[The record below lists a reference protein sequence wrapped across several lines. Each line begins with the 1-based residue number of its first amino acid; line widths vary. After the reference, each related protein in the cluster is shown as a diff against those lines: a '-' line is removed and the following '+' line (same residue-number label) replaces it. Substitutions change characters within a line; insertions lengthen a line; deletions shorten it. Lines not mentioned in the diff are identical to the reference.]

1 MVRRLLLVGAAAA
14 AARIVFPAPYAV
26 NVGGDALVDVL
37 VEGPDPAPAELWVDG
52 VRACPAPGACDS
64 DVCPVA
70 GDVVCEVAEVADVRG
85 LDDGAFVGVRTRFRL
100 SGLDFGARGLQ
111 DGRAGEAVVLRVA
124 PPRPALNIGQWHL
137 DPGSFGDSAD
147 WRRLAAKADNLRY
160 FTTLRL
166 NGALGCASLAPA
178 LAQILVDA
186 AFFDAESLG
195 PDGDWV
201 TAAVLGSLSCAAA
214 TRVVV
219 FGDACPAGVLRWAS
233 VLPRVDGRGRSRVAD
248 GDAAGGCGG
257 WTWGPRRPATLTVV
271 APRRALEDVI
281 AEDGGPLAR
290 ILGMPAARGGA
301 APARPS
307 SATLLWP
314 AGVDGPTVGLA
325 VGSAC
330 CAAAARLFGP
340 DEPLLLGLL
349 PDFTFLGAL
358 SSYPESLHFQMD
370 LERPASARA
379 VRVVSDADAR
389 AFCHTLAG
397 NDTLAFVGPVTA
409 PVVLHALHVAAGYA
423 DPVHAGQTPR
433 APAAALSRVQKALTF
448 RVPAALAFEALGAA
462 GFEGLGGR
470 SRDAAFAKVS
480 DSDEAARECH
490 FSALVRGGAA
500 PAALGAVWRVG
511 GELWAHGAAPTDAP
525 SNSWSACF
533 VEELDGTRQFH
544 DYLDD
549 EGARGALVG
558 LKGLLEAA
566 LALAR
571 ARVVH
576 RDLGSW
582 NVLVDSQ
589 DRVRVVDFGWA
600 AALDDDGVASAASPF
615 GDAIHRHTGLRL
627 NFRPGLGPPLSD
639 GAAVADLARLAR
651 AALDGAPGFEREA
664 AAAGAAADALDAHG
678 ALHPGLVGFEA
689 GLADA
694 LATLAAPPAPA
705 KAPRTYAACA
715 PPSARG
721 AGDGFH
727 VLVFWAVSRPAWAGL
742 LLAAEATAKLV
753 AVVQLAPA
761 PTCQRIQRLYGHQPL
776 ASPIL
781 EGKCGFVD
789 GKGEALVVVADFGSP
804 SPLSADDAPGPAAT
818 QAAADGRAISLK
830 RRLRARHLELDVPV
844 PDFVHG
850 TVDRCEAAR
859 DAFFFTGRRLA
870 DLAALAASDPPV
882 VNGRVVVR
890 RRAGVAGDDK
900 TAGGWDSF
908 RDLLFYLN
916 ATVAYV
922 VYRNG
927 AACVAGRCGDADLL
941 VDDLHAAVVAVA
953 AGVGEE
959 PSSWPGAGATRFEWS
974 EHHYGTVIAGR
985 RGWVEI
991 RQWDADEGFGDSAP
1005 KRWRGDILKRRV
1017 CDGDHCEPGPLDAF
1031 HTTLDRALVPRAA
1044 RPDTPKLDARYVPV
1058 LRAAAPRL
1066 GAAAVALAA
1075 DLRVGALAAYHAA
1088 FLAAHGYLEPGAD
1101 AALAALANRTDAMPI
1116 FHKPGALA
1124 APFDSSLH
1132 PELIS
1137 VPPTFNL
1144 PGF

>member
-1 MVRRLLLVGAAAA
+1 MVKTGAGAATTGAAAA

-64 DVCPVA
+64 DVCP
-70 GDVVCEVAEVADVRG
+70 
-85 LDDGAFVGVRTRFRL
+85 
-100 SGLDFGARGLQ
+100 
-111 DGRAGEAVVLRVA
+111 DGRAGEVVVLRVA

-219 FGDACPAGVLRWAS
+219 FGDACPAGVLRWAN

-290 ILGMPAARGGA
+290 ILGMPAARVAQRPRGPRRRRCCIA
-301 APARPS
+301 A
-307 SATLLWP
+307 
-314 AGVDGPTVGLA
+314 DGPTVGLA

-370 LERPASARA
+370 LERPASA
-379 VRVVSDADAR
+379 
-389 AFCHTLAG
+389 LA
-397 NDTLAFVGPVTA
+397 
-409 PVVLHALHVAAGYA
+409 
-423 DPVHAGQTPR
+423 
-433 APAAALSRVQKALTF
+433 
-448 RVPAALAFEALGAA
+448 ALGAA

-480 DSDEAARECH
+480 DSDEAA
-490 FSALVRGGAA
+490 VRPRTAA
-500 PAALGAVWRVG
+500 HP
-511 GELWAHGAAPTDAP
+511 
-525 SNSWSACF
+525 
-533 VEELDGTRQFH
+533 
-544 DYLDD
+544 
-549 EGARGALVG
+549 
-558 LKGLLEAA
+558 LKRPPPHLSLTS
-566 LALAR
+566 R
-571 ARVVH
+571 ARLRPRH
-576 RDLGSW
+576 R
-582 NVLVDSQ
+582 
-589 DRVRVVDFGWA
+589 
-600 AALDDDGVASAASPF
+600 
-615 GDAIHRHTGLRL
+615 
-627 NFRPGLGPPLSD
+627 GPRGP
-639 GAAVADLARLAR
+639 R
-651 AALDGAPGFEREA
+651 A
-664 AAAGAAADALDAHG
+664 
-678 ALHPGLVGFEA
+678 
-689 GLADA
+689 
-694 LATLAAPPAPA
+694 T
-705 KAPRTYAACA
+705 
-715 PPSARG
+715 PS
-721 AGDGFH
+721 
-727 VLVFWAVSRPAWAGL
+727 
-742 LLAAEATAKLV
+742 
-753 AVVQLAPA
+753 
-761 PTCQRIQRLYGHQPL
+761 
-776 ASPIL
+776 
-781 EGKCGFVD
+781 
-789 GKGEALVVVADFGSP
+789 
-804 SPLSADDAPGPAAT
+804 
-818 QAAADGRAISLK
+818 
-830 RRLRARHLELDVPV
+830 
-844 PDFVHG
+844 
-850 TVDRCEAAR
+850 
-859 DAFFFTGRRLA
+859 FTGRRLA

-927 AACVAGRCGDADLL
+927 AACVAGRCGDPDLL

-1005 KRWRGDILKRRV
+1005 KRWRGDILKRR
-1017 CDGDHCEPGPLDAF
+1017 
-1031 HTTLDRALVPRAA
+1031 
-1044 RPDTPKLDARYVPV
+1044 RPDTPARRCV
-1058 LRAAAPRL
+1058 RAAARRGAY

-1101 AALAALANRTDAMPI
+1101 AALAALANRTDAVPI

>member
-1 MVRRLLLVGAAAA
+1 MHRFVLLMVKTGAGAATTGAAAA

-64 DVCPVA
+64 DVCP
-70 GDVVCEVAEVADVRG
+70 
-85 LDDGAFVGVRTRFRL
+85 
-100 SGLDFGARGLQ
+100 

-201 TAAVLGSLSCAAA
+201 TAAVLGSLSCA
-214 TRVVV
+214 R
-219 FGDACPAGVLRWAS
+219 
-233 VLPRVDGRGRSRVAD
+233 
-248 GDAAGGCGG
+248 
-257 WTWGPRRPATLTVV
+257 
-271 APRRALEDVI
+271 
-281 AEDGGPLAR
+281 
-290 ILGMPAARGGA
+290 
-301 APARPS
+301 
-307 SATLLWP
+307 
-314 AGVDGPTVGLA
+314 
-325 VGSAC
+325 
-330 CAAAARLFGP
+330 
-340 DEPLLLGLL
+340 
-349 PDFTFLGAL
+349 
-358 SSYPESLHFQMD
+358 
-370 LERPASARA
+370 
-379 VRVVSDADAR
+379 DAR
-389 AFCHTLAG
+389 R
-397 NDTLAFVGPVTA
+397 
-409 PVVLHALHVAAGYA
+409 YA

-480 DSDEAARECH
+480 DSDEAASVTLGAR
-490 FSALVRGGAA
+490 ARRGARG
-500 PAALGAVWRVG
+500 LGAVWRVG

-627 NFRPGLGPPLSD
+627 NFRPGLGPRSATAPRSRTSR
-639 GAAVADLARLAR
+639 GSRARSAERRASAR
-651 AALDGAPGFEREA
+651 RAP
-664 AAAGAAADALDAHG
+664 
-678 ALHPGLVGFEA
+678 
-689 GLADA
+689 
-694 LATLAAPPAPA
+694 PPAPSSA
-705 KAPRTYAACA
+705 RRA
-715 PPSARG
+715 PPGPRG
-721 AGDGFH
+721 AD
-727 VLVFWAVSRPAWAGL
+727 
-742 LLAAEATAKLV
+742 
-753 AVVQLAPA
+753 
-761 PTCQRIQRLYGHQPL
+761 
-776 ASPIL
+776 
-781 EGKCGFVD
+781 
-789 GKGEALVVVADFGSP
+789 
-804 SPLSADDAPGPAAT
+804 
-818 QAAADGRAISLK
+818 RAISLK

-1044 RPDTPKLDARYVPV
+1044 RPDTPKLGALVPV

-1101 AALAALANRTDAMPI
+1101 AALAALANRTDALPI